1 MYSSFQKEGHGKAD
15 GKKKK
20 KVKARRKENKYG
32 KREFGKKVGEP

>member
-20 KVKARRKENKYG
+20 SEGVEKEAKVKEQ
-32 KREFGKKVGEP
+32 